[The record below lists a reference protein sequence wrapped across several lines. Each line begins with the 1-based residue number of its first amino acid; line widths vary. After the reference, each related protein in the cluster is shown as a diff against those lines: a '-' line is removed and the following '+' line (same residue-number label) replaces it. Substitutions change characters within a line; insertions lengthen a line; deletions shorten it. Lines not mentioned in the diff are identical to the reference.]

1 LIEKYSQF
9 VDFPIFLR
17 VERQDYFEAAA
28 DNPEAAKR
36 IKEKA
41 KAVCIYVGLINL
53 LLLLREKRKGVRV

>member
-9 VDFPIFLR
+9 VDFPILLR

-28 DNPEAAKR
+28 DNPEAARR

-41 KAVCIYVGLINL
+41 KSV
-53 LLLLREKRKGVRV
+53 